1 MSTIPR
7 SLTEDQFKKYV
18 YPYISKAKRGY
29 ESKIP
34 LFKIF
39 NYILYKL
46 DSGCKWHNLVIDADK
61 QDPDKKEL
69 SYHAVFYH
77 YSKWSKD
84 GSLEAVFNNSIQEI
98 KDDLDLSNISLDGT
112 HTIAKK
118 GGEKVAY
125 QGRKKAKTTNILPM
139 GDNNGYILNIVKVM
153 AGNHND
159 AFELKNTLQKGFKA
173 LKDIGLNIKGSYFNA
188 DSAFDTK
195 AARKTCFNHG
205 LIPNMPENTRNRK
218 KTKRGPKRFYDK
230 EIYKQRFVAERS
242 FAWMDSFRHIL
253 IRFDRIEK
261 HWLGANFIVSAM
273 INLRHI
279 ISN

>member
-7 SLTEDQFKKYV
+7 SLTEEQFKRNI
-18 YPYISKAKRGY
+18 YPYLRKAKRGY

-46 DSGCKWHNLVIDADK
+46 DSGCKWRNLVIEPDK
-61 QDPDKKEL
+61 KAPDKKEL

-84 GSLEAVFNNSIQEI
+84 GSLEAIFNNSIHEI
-98 KDDLDLSNISLDGT
+98 KDDLDLSAITLDGS

-125 QGRKKAKTTNILPM
+125 QGRKKAKTTNMLPM
-139 GDNNGYILNIVKVM
+139 GDNKGNILAIVKVM
-153 AGNHND
+153 SGNHND
-159 AFELKNTLQKGFKA
+159 AFELKSTLQNGFKA
-173 LKDIGLNIKGSYFNA
+173 LKQLGLDIKSSIFNA
-188 DSAFDTK
+188 DAGFDTK

-205 LIPNMPENTRNRK
+205 LIPNIPENSRNRK
-218 KTKRGPKRFYDK
+218 KVKRGPKRFYNK
-230 EIYKQRFVAERS
+230 EVYKQRFVAERS

-253 IRFDRIEK
+253 IRFDRLEK
-261 HWLGANFIVSAM
+261 HWLGANFIVAAL
-273 INLRHI
+273 INLRHVI
-279 ISN
+279 

>member
-7 SLTEDQFKKYV
+7 SLTEEQFKMHV
-18 YPYISKAKRGY
+18 YPHLSKAKRGY

-46 DSGCKWHNLVIDADK
+46 DSGCKWHNLVIDVDK
-61 QDPDKKEL
+61 KAPDKKEL
-69 SYHAVFYH
+69 SYHTVFYH

-84 GSLEAVFNNSIQEI
+84 GSFEAVFNKSIEEI
-98 KDDLDLSNISLDGT
+98 KEDLDLSAITLDGT

-125 QGRKKAKTTNILPM
+125 QGRKKAKTTNVLPM
-139 GDNNGYILNIVKVM
+139 GDNKGNILAFVKVM
-153 AGNHND
+153 SGNHND
-159 AFELKNTLQKGFKA
+159 AFELKPTLQKGFKA
-173 LKDIGLNIKGSYFNA
+173 LKQLGLDIKGSFFNA
-188 DSAFDTK
+188 DAGFDTK

-205 LIPNMPENTRNRK
+205 LIPNIPENTRNRK
-218 KTKRGPKRFYDK
+218 KVKRGPKRFYNK
-230 EIYKQRFVAERS
+230 ETYKQRFVAERS

-253 IRFDRIEK
+253 IRFDRLEK
-261 HWLGANFIVSAM
+261 HWLGAHFIVSAL
-273 INLRHI
+273 INLRHV
-279 ISN
+279 ISK